1 MKLHKIHSEV
11 KVNQLKVKNM
21 NVRMGISIFKSKIE
35 NLRSQNKKGSELLSF
50 LHHMT
55 FVHLSFRCNLN
66 KYVKMEDTLVG
77 KQKHKFVACVFF
89 NFNLKTVGQKSP
101 GGL

>member
-1 MKLHKIHSEV
+1 MLEWAYPSLNQKLW
-11 KVNQLKVKNM
+11 
-21 NVRMGISIFKSKIE
+21 
-35 NLRSQNKKGSELLSF
+35 NLRSQNKKGSELLSC

-55 FVHLSFRCNLN
+55 FVHLSFQCNLN

-89 NFNLKTVGQKSP
+89 NLNLKTVGQKSP
-101 GGL
+101 GGLWHRLYTQNQATDWLAAY